1 MIKRRLEYFCET
13 KKVFPACQ
21 AGFRRGRGVT
31 DHPVKL
37 GEHVGRAMGRRK
49 VLLSCF
55 FDISCAY
62 DQVWHARL
70 LQKLQKIGFSGKIFN
85 NIQTFLTGRSL
96 QVRWMGAMSTAK
108 QIDMGV
114 PQGSVIAPL
123 LFNIMVYDVESCVQG
138 KVVLT
143 MYADDLAIWLD
154 THVRRPHKE
163 INRNMEISM
172 KTFQEDVDGVIRFM
186 QVNGFT
192 VSTQKTVFLPFHICS
207 RRIQDISIKVNNEYV
222 FPTDQVKYLGVVF
235 QRMGRTNRHVDHNA
249 RNASRALN
257 VIKVLST
264 QPWVNPPKVLVSLV
278 RNLVRS
284 RLVYGL
290 EAMPSITE
298 TGLKRLTAI
307 EARAL
312 RLALGLPQ
320 SVPHSL
326 VYRDAGL
333 LPLRDQIQLMT
344 AKYVFRSQTVDNST
358 VEEVSGSF
366 RGPTRVSYCSSICDL
381 VADLVEGAG
390 LDGASAADRPLH
402 PYPPPSPRLMEK
414 AEMEVE
420 VAGLTRDQSPSLQA
434 CITNE
439 LLVNKYSQFLQMFT
453 DGSVLEDGS
462 AGAAFAIPEFHN
474 IRKSFSL
481 PAVSIFTAELT
492 AILMALQ
499 HISEVRTPPCAIVIC
514 SDSRSA
520 LSSIRSDSTSAR
532 EDLVLEIG
540 TVVHQLITRGT
551 EVRLQWVPAHVY
563 LSGNEMADRAA
574 KRGARR
580 LESQT
585 LQLKLGLADIY
596 SKLSRR
602 VWRKREE
609 DFRAQATAK
618 EWLDPSPPSRDGVFF
633 PGVPTYLARIMYRL
647 RMDCWRTMFLPKSC
661 ACGGAISFHHVLF
674 NCRECSAHFAPAT
687 SSLTSLGLPLCV
699 RSLALRHQQSWSL
712 LRVAAKLVYS
722 CPVAAYL

>member
-1 MIKRRLEYFCET
+1 
-13 KKVFPACQ
+13 
-21 AGFRRGRGVT
+21 
-31 DHPVKL
+31 
-37 GEHVGRAMGRRK
+37 
-49 VLLSCF
+49 
-55 FDISCAY
+55 
-62 DQVWHARL
+62 
-70 LQKLQKIGFSGKIFN
+70 
-85 NIQTFLTGRSL
+85 
-96 QVRWMGAMSTAK
+96 
-108 QIDMGV
+108 
-114 PQGSVIAPL
+114 
-123 LFNIMVYDVESCVQG
+123 
-138 KVVLT
+138 
-143 MYADDLAIWLD
+143 
-154 THVRRPHKE
+154 
-163 INRNMEISM
+163 
-172 KTFQEDVDGVIRFM
+172 
-186 QVNGFT
+186 
-192 VSTQKTVFLPFHICS
+192 
-207 RRIQDISIKVNNEYV
+207 
-222 FPTDQVKYLGVVF
+222 
-235 QRMGRTNRHVDHNA
+235 
-249 RNASRALN
+249 
-257 VIKVLST
+257 
-264 QPWVNPPKVLVSLV
+264 
-278 RNLVRS
+278 
-284 RLVYGL
+284 
-290 EAMPSITE
+290 
-298 TGLKRLTAI
+298 
-307 EARAL
+307 
-312 RLALGLPQ
+312 
-320 SVPHSL
+320 
-326 VYRDAGL
+326 
-333 LPLRDQIQLMT
+333 MT

-402 PYPPPSPRLMEK
+402 PYPPWLMER
-414 AEMEVE
+414 AEVEVE

-439 LLVNKYSQFLQMFT
+439 LLENNYSQSLQIFT

-462 AGAAFAIPEFHN
+462 AGAAFAIPEFHSL
-474 IRKSFSL
+474 RKSFSL
-481 PAVSIFTAELT
+481 PPVSIFTAELT

-551 EVRLQWVPAHVY
+551 EVRFQWVPAHVC

-633 PGVPTYLARIMYRL
+633 PGVPTYS
-647 RMDCWRTMFLPKSC
+647 PQSC
-661 ACGGAISFHHVLF
+661 TGYAWTAGGP
-674 NCRECSAHFAPAT
+674 C
-687 SSLTSLGLPLCV
+687 LCL
-699 RSLALRHQQSWSL
+699 SLAY
-712 LRVAAKLVYS
+712 AEE
-722 CPVAAYL
+722 

>member
-1 MIKRRLEYFCET
+1 MKLANRNCNKVTAQAKRDYWLAFSDSVSAGKTDLGSVWKKIKKMKQQYVAPNFDLHKDKQVYATDQAKADAFAEASNSKNLPADRRQFRREREAVYSDPAADDSLPVNSSLTCTELKRALASIKKVKVSTGLDIVSYQMLKEVPESFLKTLLGFFHQRCWDGGTIPAGWKHTVVVPIHKLGKTRKEIASYLGKVYERVIKRRLEYFCET

-85 NIQTFLTGRSL
+85 YIQTFLTGRSL
-96 QVRWMGAMSTAK
+96 QVRWMGAMSAAK

-163 INRNMEISM
+163 NNRNMEISM

-192 VSTQKTVFLPFHICS
+192 VSTQCSTVFLPFHICS
-207 RRIQDISIKVNNEYV
+207 RRIQDISIKVNNEHV

-249 RNASRALN
+249 RNASRTLN

-307 EARAL
+307 EVRAL

-333 LPLRDQIQLMT
+333 PPLRDQIQLMT

-390 LDGASAADRPLH
+390 LDDASAADRPLH
-402 PYPPPSPRLMEK
+402 PPPPPADGKGGGGGGGGGTDEGPEPL
-414 AEMEVE
+414 
-420 VAGLTRDQSPSLQA
+420 SPSL
-434 CITNE
+434 
-439 LLVNKYSQFLQMFT
+439 
-453 DGSVLEDGS
+453 
-462 AGAAFAIPEFHN
+462 HN
-474 IRKSFSL
+474 
-481 PAVSIFTAELT
+481 
-492 AILMALQ
+492 
-499 HISEVRTPPCAIVIC
+499 
-514 SDSRSA
+514 
-520 LSSIRSDSTSAR
+520 
-532 EDLVLEIG
+532 
-540 TVVHQLITRGT
+540 
-551 EVRLQWVPAHVY
+551 
-563 LSGNEMADRAA
+563 
-574 KRGARR
+574 
-580 LESQT
+580 
-585 LQLKLGLADIY
+585 
-596 SKLSRR
+596 
-602 VWRKREE
+602 
-609 DFRAQATAK
+609 
-618 EWLDPSPPSRDGVFF
+618 
-633 PGVPTYLARIMYRL
+633 
-647 RMDCWRTMFLPKSC
+647 
-661 ACGGAISFHHVLF
+661 
-674 NCRECSAHFAPAT
+674 
-687 SSLTSLGLPLCV
+687 
-699 RSLALRHQQSWSL
+699 
-712 LRVAAKLVYS
+712 
-722 CPVAAYL
+722 

>member
-1 MIKRRLEYFCET
+1 ML
-13 KKVFPACQ
+13 
-21 AGFRRGRGVT
+21 
-31 DHPVKL
+31 
-37 GEHVGRAMGRRK
+37 
-49 VLLSCF
+49 
-55 FDISCAY
+55 
-62 DQVWHARL
+62 
-70 LQKLQKIGFSGKIFN
+70 
-85 NIQTFLTGRSL
+85 
-96 QVRWMGAMSTAK
+96 
-108 QIDMGV
+108 
-114 PQGSVIAPL
+114 
-123 LFNIMVYDVESCVQG
+123 
-138 KVVLT
+138 
-143 MYADDLAIWLD
+143 
-154 THVRRPHKE
+154 
-163 INRNMEISM
+163 
-172 KTFQEDVDGVIRFM
+172 
-186 QVNGFT
+186 
-192 VSTQKTVFLPFHICS
+192 
-207 RRIQDISIKVNNEYV
+207 
-222 FPTDQVKYLGVVF
+222 
-235 QRMGRTNRHVDHNA
+235 
-249 RNASRALN
+249 
-257 VIKVLST
+257 
-264 QPWVNPPKVLVSLV
+264 VLVSLV
-278 RNLVRS
+278 RSLVRS

-307 EARAL
+307 EVRAL

-320 SVPHSL
+320 SALHSL

-402 PYPPPSPRLMEK
+402 PYPPWLMER
-414 AEMEVE
+414 AEVE
-420 VAGLTRDQSPSLQA
+420 VEVEGLTRDQSPSLQA

-439 LLVNKYSQFLQMFT
+439 LLEKNYSQFLQIFT

-462 AGAAFAIPEFHN
+462 AGAAFAIPEFHSL
-474 IRKSFSL
+474 RKSFSL
-481 PAVSIFTAELT
+481 PPVSIFTAELT

-551 EVRLQWVPAHVY
+551 EVRFQWVPAHVC

-647 RMDCWRTMFLPKSC
+647 RMDCWRTMFVPKSC
-661 ACGGAISFHHVLF
+661 VCGGVISFHHVLF
-674 NCRECSAHFAPAT
+674 NCRESSAHFAPVT

-712 LRVAAKLVYS
+712 LRAAAKLVYS
-722 CPVAAYL
+722 CPVAAYLWMCGTPEDVPGSLKYPGWLPGREGAPTYTMHNHTMFLTCLYPSVSALNHAPPPPPPTVRAFPGREGGARIAHQQTPPPHPIPTPLPTVTGSELGLLTLT

>member
-1 MIKRRLEYFCET
+1 MLMEVPESFLKTLLGFFQRCWDGGTIPAEWKHAVVVPIHKIGKARKEIASYRPISLTSHLGKVYERVIKRRLKYFCET

-31 DHPVKL
+31 DHLVKL
-37 GEHVGRAMGRRK
+37 GEHVGRAMGKRK

-55 FDISCAY
+55 FDISRAY

-70 LQKLQKIGFSGKIFN
+70 LQKLQKIGLSGKIFN
-85 NIQTFLTGRSL
+85 YIKTFLTGRSL
-96 QVRWMGAMSTAK
+96 QVRWKGAMSAAK

-123 LFNIMVYDVESCVQG
+123 LFNIMVHDVESCVQG

-163 INRNMEISM
+163 NNRNMAISM
-172 KTFQEDVDGVIRFM
+172 KTFQEAVDGVIRFM

-192 VSTQKTVFLPFHICS
+192 LSTQKTVFLPFHICS
-207 RRIQDISIKVNNEYV
+207 RRIQDISIKVNNEHV

-249 RNASRALN
+249 CNASRALN

-264 QPWVNPPKVLVSLV
+264 QPWANPPKVLVSLV
-278 RNLVRS
+278 RSLVRS

-307 EARAL
+307 EVRAL

-320 SVPHSL
+320 SAPHSL

-344 AKYVFRSQTVDNST
+344 AKYVFRSQTVENFT

-381 VADLVEGAG
+381 VADVVEGAG

-402 PYPPPSPRLMEK
+402 PYPPPPPPPADGKGGGGGGGTDEGPEPL
-414 AEMEVE
+414 
-420 VAGLTRDQSPSLQA
+420 SPSL
-434 CITNE
+434 
-439 LLVNKYSQFLQMFT
+439 
-453 DGSVLEDGS
+453 
-462 AGAAFAIPEFHN
+462 HN
-474 IRKSFSL
+474 
-481 PAVSIFTAELT
+481 
-492 AILMALQ
+492 
-499 HISEVRTPPCAIVIC
+499 
-514 SDSRSA
+514 
-520 LSSIRSDSTSAR
+520 
-532 EDLVLEIG
+532 
-540 TVVHQLITRGT
+540 
-551 EVRLQWVPAHVY
+551 
-563 LSGNEMADRAA
+563 
-574 KRGARR
+574 
-580 LESQT
+580 
-585 LQLKLGLADIY
+585 
-596 SKLSRR
+596 
-602 VWRKREE
+602 
-609 DFRAQATAK
+609 
-618 EWLDPSPPSRDGVFF
+618 
-633 PGVPTYLARIMYRL
+633 
-647 RMDCWRTMFLPKSC
+647 
-661 ACGGAISFHHVLF
+661 
-674 NCRECSAHFAPAT
+674 
-687 SSLTSLGLPLCV
+687 
-699 RSLALRHQQSWSL
+699 
-712 LRVAAKLVYS
+712 
-722 CPVAAYL
+722 